1 MKISAAQKK
10 ELIVEMRKIYEICT
24 ESGYTPSGSFVALG
38 QQLKAETSASGD
50 EAEELYQDQ
59 TMKQVEEWLE
69 AVETNVENEGS
80 GGTVYRDNEKM
91 FIEDMRSRV
100 CERSTYTKPL
110 TGKQLRWLKQ
120 LYDKS

>member
-1 MKISAAQKK
+1 MNLTIGQKK
-10 ELIVEMRKIYEICT
+10 ELVTELRKIYEICT

-38 QQLKAETSASGD
+38 KQLKAETSAGSD
-50 EAEELYQDQ
+50 DAEDLYQSQ

-80 GGTVYRDNEKM
+80 GGTVYRDNEKS
-91 FIEDMRSRV
+91 FIEDMRSLV